1 MIKVYGYSDDNL
13 VLDGAPYP
21 ADEIGCFDSTVEIR
35 FSDGTRIKAGY
46 PKDKAAIWWIKVLEK
61 GTAPQT
67 LTECD
72 DEGAEIYSDVFEI
85 DADYVW
91 HEVTEGSGEE

>member
-21 ADEIGCFDSTVEIR
+21 ADEIGCFDSTVDVR
-35 FSDGTRIKAGY
+35 FSDGTKIKAGY
-46 PKDKAAIWWIKVLEK
+46 PKNNIGVWWIKVLEK

-72 DEGAEIYSDVFEI
+72 NEDAEIYSDVFEI
-85 DADYVW
+85 AADYLG
-91 HEVTEGSGEE
+91 HDVTKSEG